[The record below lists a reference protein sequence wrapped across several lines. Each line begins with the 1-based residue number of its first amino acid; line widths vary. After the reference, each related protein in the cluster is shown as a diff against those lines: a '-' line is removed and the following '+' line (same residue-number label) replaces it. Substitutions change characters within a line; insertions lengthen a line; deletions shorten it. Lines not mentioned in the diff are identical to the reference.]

1 MNAYIKLSSC
11 DQNLTCKVM
20 AAVGFP
26 LFTSL
31 INFLSSCLENIFGEY
46 FKYFHHREL
55 TVPLPALSHSSRHI
69 LCHVDVAPL
78 DIMEFFR
85 CESYHSFCTFSIPA
99 FLRTSSLSLNSSKQ
113 TKTGLGNKKHENWMT
128 RLNVRKLEVYL

>member
-78 DIMEFFR
+78 DNGILPM
-85 CESYHSFCTFSIPA
+85 
-99 FLRTSSLSLNSSKQ
+99 
-113 TKTGLGNKKHENWMT
+113 
-128 RLNVRKLEVYL
+128 